1 MLDDRTQ
8 RTTAPLIE
16 VPEPLTA
23 RPRSEGWRGSV
34 QRLARD
40 RKALFS
46 LIGLL
51 FFLGAAL
58 AGPLVYRASPTYGD
72 FLNIRAFPSW
82 AHPLGTDSLGR
93 DTLARLLDGLR
104 VTFFVAAFVESLNVV
119 FGVGVGIIAGYF
131 RGIADALLS
140 RLADLL
146 FAFPGLLFA
155 ILVAGA
161 FGQGVSLAYGGAGR
175 LLLTSAALAIVG
187 WPLMARYIRGVTLAL
202 RERDFVTAARSLG
215 AGDWWIIRY
224 HILPN
229 VSGLVIV
236 ATTLDI
242 VGVIAGE
249 ATLSLLGLGIQPP
262 GSSLGLMIND
272 AKDYLTQ
279 NWTQEFSPCA
289 VLTILVLIFSFLGD
303 GLRDVVDAR
312 TSGS

>member
-1 MLDDRTQ
+1 MFDERTQ
-8 RTTAPLIE
+8 STTAPILDR
-16 VPEPLTA
+16 PEPLEA
-23 RPRSEGWRGSV
+23 RPRSGGLVGSLH
-34 QRLARD
+34 RLARD

-51 FFLGAAL
+51 FFLGAAIL
-58 AGPLVYRASPTYGD
+58 GPLVYQASPTYGD
-72 FLNIRAFPSW
+72 FLNLRALPSW

-104 VTFFVAAFVESLNVV
+104 VTFFVAAFVETLNVV
-119 FGVGVGIIAGYF
+119 FGVSVGIVAGYF

-155 ILVAGA
+155 ILIAGA

-175 LLLTSAALAIVG
+175 LLLTSGALAIVG
-187 WPLMARYIRGVTLAL
+187 WPLMARYIRGVTLTV

-215 AGDWWIIRY
+215 ASDRWIILH
-224 HILPN
+224 HIVPS

-236 ATTLDI
+236 TTTLDI
-242 VGVIAGE
+242 VGVISGE

-279 NWTQEFSPCA
+279 NWTQEFFPCA
-289 VLTILVLIFSFLGD
+289 VLAILVLIFSFLGD